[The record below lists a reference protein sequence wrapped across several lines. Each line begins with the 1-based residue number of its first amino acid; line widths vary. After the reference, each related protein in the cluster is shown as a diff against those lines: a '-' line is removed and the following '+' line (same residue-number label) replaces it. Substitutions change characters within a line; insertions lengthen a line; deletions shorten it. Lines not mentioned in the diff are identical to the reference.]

1 MTAFIEEAP
10 IHIPA
15 DAWAFL
21 AGHPNPQQAAD
32 LEAKVQ
38 EYLAKGGTITEVP
51 IGATADTT
59 GEIDTHLHTLV
70 ATSKFG
76 LDQHREHTAKARW
89 AKLRRDQHLA
99 ARIRAYLPAESR
111 AWLAKTLG
119 VSDGLVCRIIRD
131 YLSDVPAATALLEC
145 RFDDA
150 PKLNRVKAELAKGT
164 IGVGNICANAGIGL
178 KTLYNLERRYGF
190 KVPRTHRSAHKG
202 EQV

>member
-10 IHIPA
+10 VHIPA

-32 LEAKVQ
+32 LEAKVR

-51 IGATADTT
+51 VGVSADTT
-59 GEIDTHLHTLV
+59 SEIDTHVYTLV

-76 LDQHREHTAKARW
+76 LDQHREHTAKARG

-111 AWLAKTLG
+111 VWLAKALG
-119 VSDGLVCRIIRD
+119 VSDGLVRRIIRD
-131 YLSDVPAATALLEC
+131 YLADVPAAAALLE
-145 RFDDA
+145 RRLDDT

-164 IGVGNICANAGIGL
+164 IGVGNVCANAGIGL
-178 KTLYNLERRYGF
+178 KTLYNLERKYGI
-190 KVPRTHRSAHKG
+190 KVPRTHKSAHKG
-202 EQV
+202 EQA

>member
-10 IHIPA
+10 IHISA

-21 AGHPNPQQAAD
+21 AGHPNPQEAAD

-38 EYLAKGGTITEVP
+38 EYLAKGGAITEVP
-51 IGATADTT
+51 VGATADATS
-59 GEIDTHLHTLV
+59 EIDTHIYTLV

-76 LDQHREHTAKARW
+76 LDQHREHTAKARG

-111 AWLAKTLG
+111 AGLAKALG
-119 VSDGLVCRIIRD
+119 VSDGLVRRIIRD
-131 YLSDVPAATALLEC
+131 YLADVPAAAALLEC
-145 RFDDA
+145 RFDDT

-178 KTLYNLERRYGF
+178 KTLYSLELKYGF
-190 KVPRTHRSAHKG
+190 KVPRTHKSAHKG
-202 EQV
+202 EQA

>member
-21 AGHPNPQQAAD
+21 AGHPNPQEAAD

-38 EYLAKGGTITEVP
+38 EYLAKGGAITEVP
-51 IGATADTT
+51 PGVSADTT
-59 GEIDTHLHTLV
+59 SELDTHIYTLV

-76 LDQHREHTAKARW
+76 LDQHREHTAKARG

-131 YLSDVPAATALLEC
+131 YLADVPAAAALLES
-145 RFDDA
+145 RFDDGPA
-150 PKLNRVKAELAKGT
+150 LKRVQAVLAKGVK
-164 IGVGNICANAGIGL
+164 GVANVCAQAEVSY
-178 KTLYNLERRYGF
+178 KTLYKLERKYHI
-190 KVPRTHRSAHKG
+190 KVPRTHKSAHGG
-202 EQV
+202 E